1 VCNLIVKSQGLQERC
16 FFLCV
21 ASLALPTLFFFYLL
35 FGSVFGSFAFV
46 AILAF
51 LLVIQIMCTWWA
63 FEKEEM
69 LQEKETTL
77 QQGNNAYNDL
87 KLLSNKAPFIEE
99 KNSCK
104 ARPLTS
110 LYTKYIFPIC

>member
-1 VCNLIVKSQGLQERC
+1 MP
-16 FFLCV
+16 
-21 ASLALPTLFFFYLL
+21 LALPALFFFSLL
-35 FGSVFGSFAFV
+35 FGSVFGSFSFCCQTV
-46 AILAF
+46 AMLAF

-87 KLLSNKAPFIEE
+87 TLK
-99 KNSCK
+99 
-104 ARPLTS
+104 
-110 LYTKYIFPIC
+110 